1 VKKILIV
8 LMTVTLLSA
17 CGAAHHR
24 SVVTDDSQDQ
34 LTVGK
39 VQKEIRTGMT
49 SAEVASVLGS
59 PNIVSTDAKSREV
72 WIYDKIS
79 TTRVRSK
86 SGSYGTLLLL
96 GGQRK
101 SSASQTTQRTLTIII
116 KYDKSHKVR
125 KIDYHSSSF

>member
-1 VKKILIV
+1 MKKIIV
-8 LMTVTLLSA
+8 VLLSVVFLSA
-17 CGAAHHR
+17 CGVGYHKTAI
-24 SVVTDDSQDQ
+24 SDDTQDQ

-49 SAEVASVLGS
+49 SAEVASALGS
-59 PNIVSTDAKSREV
+59 PNIVSTDSKSREV

-96 GGQRK
+96 GGQRE
-101 SSASQTTQRTLTIII
+101 SSASQTTQKTLTIII

>member
-1 VKKILIV
+1 MKKIIV
-8 LMTVTLLSA
+8 VLFSVVFLSA
-17 CGAAHHR
+17 CGAAHHK
-24 SVVTDDSQDQ
+24 SAISDDTQDQ

-96 GGQRK
+96 GGQRE
-101 SSASQTTQRTLTIII
+101 SSATQTTQRTLTIII
-116 KYDKSHKVR
+116 KYDKSNKVR

>member
-1 VKKILIV
+1 MKKNLIL
-8 LMTVTLLSA
+8 LMTLILLTA
-17 CGAAHHR
+17 CGAAHHK
-24 SVVTDDSQDQ
+24 SAVTNDSKNE

-49 SAEVASVLGS
+49 SSEVASVLGS
-59 PNIVSTDAKSREV
+59 PNIVSTDQKSREV

-101 SSASQTTQRTLTIII
+101 SAASETSQRTLTIII
-116 KYDKSHKVR
+116 KYDESHKVR